1 MATANSNSYV
11 QGASYVTQESL
22 SRTNPYAADGSDA
35 QAMELYG
42 MSVYGTRHSI
52 AFTWA
57 VSSAGRRVTFTPSTG
72 ATTATDY
79 IKFYVTDGY
88 GNEAYSTGFQS
99 SAATAALAVTTSA
112 LDPREEWTVTYQTS
126 NNDGA
131 SKVEFLF
138 RIGEGQIS
146 ANSSATVSYSF

>member
-22 SRTNPYAADGSDA
+22 TRTNPYAADGSDA

-42 MSVYGTRHSI
+42 MSVYGERHSI

-57 VSSAGRRVTFTPSTG
+57 VSSAGKQVTFTPSTG

-79 IKFYVTDGY
+79 IKFYVTDGQ
-88 GNEAYSTGFQS
+88 GNEAYSTTFQS

>member
-42 MSVYGTRHSI
+42 MSVYGDRHSI

-57 VSSAGRRVTFTPSTG
+57 VASAGRQITFTPSTG

-79 IKFYVTDGY
+79 IKFYVTDGQ

-99 SAATAALAVTTSA
+99 SAATTALAVTTSA

-138 RIGEGQIS
+138 RIGEAQITG
-146 ANSSATVSYSF
+146 NSSATVSYSF

>member
-1 MATANSNSYV
+1 MATANSNNYV

-22 SRTNPYAADGSDA
+22 TRTNPYAADGSDA

-57 VSSAGRRVTFTPSTG
+57 VSSAGKRVTFTPSTG

-79 IKFYVTDGY
+79 IKFYVTDGQ

-112 LDPREEWTVTYQTS
+112 LDPREEWMVTYQTS

-131 SKVEFLF
+131 SKMEFLF
-138 RIGEGQIS
+138 RIGEWQIA

>member
-1 MATANSNSYV
+1 MSTANTNSFV

-22 SRTNPYAADGSDA
+22 SRTNPYAADTSDA

-42 MSVYGTRHSI
+42 VSTFGDRHSV
-52 AFTWA
+52 AFSWA
-57 VSSAGRRVTFTPSTG
+57 VSSAGKRVTFTPSTG

-79 IKFYVTDGY
+79 IKFYVTDGM

-99 SAATAALAVTTSA
+99 SAATTALAVTTSA

-126 NNDGA
+126 NGGGA

-138 RIGEGQIS
+138 RIGEAQIIG
-146 ANSSATVSYSF
+146 NSSATVSYSF